1 MTSPVPDASRVA
13 LVTGAARG
21 IGAATVRALTA
32 GGWSVLAVDRC
43 ADDPALPYRLGTRA
57 ELDAVVAQAADGPGQ
72 AHGLAADTRD
82 HEAMA
87 AAVAEAERRWGG
99 LDAALAV
106 AGVIAGGVPLWE
118 MPAGQEEA
126 VLSTDLGGVLVLA
139 RAAIPALLRRPQPRH
154 GRFLAVASAAAT
166 RGLPMLAAYCAAK
179 AGVAGLIRA
188 LATEL
193 RGTGVTANAVS
204 PGSTDTPIL
213 AESARLYGLPGAGAF
228 AGQQPLDRL
237 LAPEEVA
244 AALAWLA
251 GDGSSGMTGAV
262 VPVDGGLAL

>member
-1 MTSPVPDASRVA
+1 MTSPAADTNRVA

-21 IGAATVRALTA
+21 IGAATVHALAA

-57 ELDAVVAQAADGPGQ
+57 ELDAVVAQATDGPGQ
-72 AHGLAADTRD
+72 VHGLAADTRD

-87 AAVAEAERRWGG
+87 AAVTEAERRWGG

-139 RAAIPALLRRPQPRH
+139 HATIPALLRRP
-154 GRFLAVASAAAT
+154 S
-166 RGLPMLAAYCAAK
+166 
-179 AGVAGLIRA
+179 
-188 LATEL
+188 
-193 RGTGVTANAVS
+193 RGTAGSWPSRRPPRPGGCPCWRPTAR
-204 PGSTDTPIL
+204 P
-213 AESARLYGLPGAGAF
+213 R
-228 AGQQPLDRL
+228 
-237 LAPEEVA
+237 
-244 AALAWLA
+244 LAWP
-251 GDGSSGMTGAV
+251 G
-262 VPVDGGLAL
+262 